1 MITLDRCLRLLESG
15 LSLATLSENKQA
27 NFSWKPNQ
35 TLALQKD
42 EFTKRYHYKSGIML
56 KSGSEMKATS
66 NIALITGY
74 NNIEVIDVDLKVFAT
89 LPEQELFW
97 NELLDYLKTNIDDF
111 DLKFVIYK
119 TKNQGYH
126 ILYKCKTIAGNEKIA
141 KLKGHK
147 ECVIESRGIGGYVVV
162 YENKISKLDYL
173 EIKEITERDRQILWD
188 ICKTYNYIE
197 ETETIQVEQKVKKEY
212 EETEI
217 TPWQDYNNK
226 TSIFD
231 IIGSDFKIVKKLA
244 NHYIILRHGATSVQ
258 SGYVYTNSGCMYL
271 FSTGTIYPNEKLIT
285 PFMAYTIKNHNG
297 NFKESAKDL
306 YNKGYGSRIV
316 KKQKPIEDKEVIKIN
331 TAELN
336 FPIDIFPKD
345 IQDYMIECNQ
355 TLDSSI
361 DYMGCSMLW
370 MLSVI
375 VGNSIQIEVKRGWY
389 EVCNIWI
396 AIVGKAGIGKT
407 PSISNIIYPLQRINS
422 KRIKEYIKQYD
433 KFTAY
438 EKLTAEQQKQHE
450 EVKKP
455 IKNQFIAND
464 ITLEALVDLHQESKN
479 AVGVFKDELAG
490 WFKDMNKYR
499 AGSDL
504 EFWLSSWSGKSV
516 SMNRKTA
523 KSSFVEKPFIPV
535 LGGIQP
541 AILENSYTEENKENG
556 FVDRMLVSMPELIID
571 DYNNNEMSIAT
582 IQWYESLIVGFYE
595 YVKHTFIEYDEDFEI
610 VVKNA
615 KLNSEA
621 KKEWERIFNEITNVQ
636 NSDDENEYMKSMLPK
651 QKSYIPRFALLLH
664 ILDYFMNTETKDPYI
679 INKES
684 MLKAEKL
691 SKYFIQMAKKVK
703 VNSIEHKEIKDV
715 IYQAKNKNKREKFA
729 EIYSSNPDIDKKRT
743 AEILGVSLQ
752 MIYKYIK
759 EMQK

>member
-1 MITLDRCLRLLESG
+1 MITLDRCLRLLDSG

-35 TLALQKD
+35 LTQISKE
-42 EFTKRYHYKSGIML
+42 EFAKRYNYQGGIML
-56 KSGSEMKATS
+56 KSGEQMKATS

-74 NNIEVIDVDLKVFAT
+74 NDIEVIDVDLKVFPT
-89 LPEQELFW
+89 LPEQINFW
-97 NELLDYLKTNIDDF
+97 NELHEYLKTNIDDF

-126 ILYKCKTIAGNEKIA
+126 ILYKCKNLVGNSKIA

-162 YENKISKLDYL
+162 YENQISKLDYL

-188 ICKTYNYIE
+188 ICKTYHYVDAN
-197 ETETIQVEQKVKKEY
+197 ETIQPEKKEVKEY
-212 EETEI
+212 AESEI
-217 TPWQDYNNK
+217 TPWKDYNDK
-226 TSIFD
+226 TDIFD

-244 NHYIILRHGATSVQ
+244 EHYIILRHGATSVQ
-258 SGYVYTNSGCMYL
+258 SGYVYRNSNCMYL
-271 FSTGTIYPNEKLIT
+271 FSTGTIYPNEKLIN
-285 PFMAYTIKNHNG
+285 PFTAYTIKYHNG
-297 NFKESAKDL
+297 NFKEATKDL
-306 YNKGYGSRIV
+306 YNLGYGSRIV
-316 KKQKPIEDKEVIKIN
+316 TKKKPIEPKEVIKIN
-331 TAELN
+331 TNDLT
-336 FPIDIFPKD
+336 FPIDIFPQD
-345 IQDYMIECNQ
+345 IQDYMIECNK

-389 EVCNIWI
+389 EVCNVWI

-407 PSISNIIYPLQRINS
+407 PSISNIIYPLQKINS

-433 KFTAY
+433 KFEAY
-438 EKLTAEQQKQHE
+438 NSLSADEQKQKE
-450 EVKKP
+450 ETKKP
-455 IKNQFIAND
+455 VKNQFIAND

-556 FVDRMLVSMPELIID
+556 FVDRMLVSMPELEVEH
-571 DYNNNEMSIAT
+571 YNTNEMQQAT
-582 IQWYESLIVGFYE
+582 LEWYESTIIRFYE
-595 YVKHTFIEYDEDFEI
+595 YVKYTFTEYDQDAEI

-615 KLNSEA
+615 KLTNEA
-621 KKEWERIFNEITNVQ
+621 KIEWQRMFNEITLVQ

-664 ILDYFMNTETKDPYI
+664 ILDYFMDVDTKDPFMV
-679 INKES
+679 NKES
-684 MLKAEKL
+684 MMKAEKL

-715 IYQAKNKNKREKFA
+715 IYQNKNKSKREMFI
-729 EIYSSNPDIDKKRT
+729 EMYTNNPDIDKKRT

-752 MIYKYIK
+752 MIYKYMK
-759 EMQK
+759 EPF